1 MTDARDWTNPTRRRD
16 AAAGLRRDIKKMSE
30 NEGSGV
36 QMCHEQGKTAV
47 YLSSDGSCIV
57 EHEPNGTVRYLALQT
72 VSDAT
77 AG

>member
-1 MTDARDWTNPTRRRD
+1 MTDLRNWANPTRRRD
-16 AAAGLRRDIKKMSE
+16 AAAGLERDIQKMSE

-57 EHEPNGTVRYLALQT
+57 EHEPNGTVHYLPLES